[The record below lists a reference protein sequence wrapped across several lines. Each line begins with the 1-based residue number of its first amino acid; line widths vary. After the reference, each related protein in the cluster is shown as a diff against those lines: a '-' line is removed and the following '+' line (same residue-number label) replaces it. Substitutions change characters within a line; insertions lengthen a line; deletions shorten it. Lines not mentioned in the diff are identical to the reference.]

1 MRQGVSYRQ
10 LHFALSGLKLMNSQ
24 ATLSRELALRI
35 GLAARALPDTDAKH
49 LLSVLTACVGVPL
62 TEEKIAGIDLKTFK
76 TALAGDSE
84 VDEPLLTHAL
94 SILSA
99 DLHSHAG
106 AWERES
112 YAEGDMPGSV
122 RIACASNEGL
132 HVDGHFGSC
141 SQFLV
146 YQVSAAES
154 RLIDIRNA
162 EIPKGLEVDDK
173 NLFRAEL
180 VQDCQ
185 VLYIASV
192 GGPAAA
198 KIVKLGIHLM
208 KLSGIETIVD
218 IIAQLQTVI
227 AGTPPPWLAKVMG
240 IEAADRF
247 RFEREAT
254 G

>member
-1 MRQGVSYRQ
+1 MD
-10 LHFALSGLKLMNSQ
+10 SQ

-35 GLAARALPDTDAKH
+35 GLASRALPDTDAKR

-62 TEEKIAGIDLKTFK
+62 TEEKIAGIDLKTLK
-76 TALAGDSE
+76 TALASDFD

-94 SILSA
+94 SILTSDLQGTSA
-99 DLHSHAG
+99 EKDQVP
-106 AWERES
+106 
-112 YAEGDMPGSV
+112 YVEGDMPGSV
-122 RIACASNEGL
+122 RIACASNDGIN
-132 HVDGHFGSC
+132 VDGHFGSC

-146 YQVSAAES
+146 YQVSYAES
-154 RLIDIRNA
+154 RLIDIRNT

-180 VQDCQ
+180 IQDCQ

-198 KIVKLGIHLM
+198 KIVKLGIHPM
-208 KLSGIETIVD
+208 KLSGIEVIVD
-218 IIAQLQTVI
+218 IIAQLQNVI

-247 RFEREAT
+247 RFDREAT